1 MRAFKTALICLFWG
15 FISSQAFAAEEVDL
29 NDPKAQPHQKFS
41 DIVTPQMTRQR
52 ADQGSQEEADDNQAL
67 DDARARL
74 RDELRQDRAE
84 DFQARSARSSAGV
97 SEKLQHDLQSVNLSR
112 ARQRGKVVLAQRGEG
127 LEEASEEAKTVSNW
141 AREKQLT
148 QQGRQSQA
156 GNGGKKNLGNM
167 VNGMQ
172 AWASGKSIK
181 KSRKADSDDEES
193 K

>member
-97 SEKLQHDLQSVNLSR
+97 SEKLQHDLQSVNL
-112 ARQRGKVVLAQRGEG
+112 LAQRGEG